1 MNKVASEKA
10 TNDEQNN
17 SFVLVAECVNNPDSW
32 TNERESNLT
41 IGGQYIV
48 ELAVI
53 FSSRTIVKLKGMDRM
68 FNSVLFNFYVNEK
81 PFSLIGD
88 ARPYL
93 ELKEWSAA
101 YVDADPAQIGLA
113 GSPTKVKG
121 IVNVVFQAKESKR
134 LDGRDQ
140 AALEDLIKELI
151 TNHTIG

>member
-10 TNDEQNN
+10 TNDEPLNN
-17 SFVLVAECVNNPDSW
+17 SSVLMAECVNNLDGW
-32 TNERESNLT
+32 TNEKESNLT
-41 IGGQYIV
+41 IGRQYVV

-93 ELKEWSAA
+93 ELHTDKFAYKGVTRIVRYKSATEESLNEIA
-101 YVDADPAQIGLA
+101 KSYRCVPIIDR
-113 GSPTKVKG
+113 S
-121 IVNVVFQAKESKR
+121 VV
-134 LDGRDQ
+134 G
-140 AALEDLIKELI
+140 
-151 TNHTIG
+151 

>member
-1 MNKVASEKA
+1 MSENTSKKTA
-10 TNDEQNN
+10 NDKPLNN
-17 SFVLVAECVNNPDSW
+17 SSVLIAECVNNFDGW
-32 TNERESNLT
+32 TNEKESNLT

-93 ELKEWSAA
+93 ELHTDKFAYKGVTRIVRYKSATEESLNEIA
-101 YVDADPAQIGLA
+101 KSYRCVPIIDR
-113 GSPTKVKG
+113 S
-121 IVNVVFQAKESKR
+121 VV
-134 LDGRDQ
+134 G
-140 AALEDLIKELI
+140 
-151 TNHTIG
+151 

>member
-1 MNKVASEKA
+1 MREITSEK
-10 TNDEQNN
+10 TIKGEPLNN
-17 SFVLVAECVNNPDSW
+17 SSVLIAECVNNPDSW

-68 FNSVLFNFYVNEK
+68 FNSVLFKFYVNGK

-93 ELKEWSAA
+93 ELHTDKFAYKGVTRIVRYKSATEESLNEIA
-101 YVDADPAQIGLA
+101 KSYRCVPIIDR
-113 GSPTKVKG
+113 S
-121 IVNVVFQAKESKR
+121 VV
-134 LDGRDQ
+134 G
-140 AALEDLIKELI
+140 
-151 TNHTIG
+151 

>member
-1 MNKVASEKA
+1 MSEITSKKTA
-10 TNDEQNN
+10 NDKPLNN
-17 SFVLVAECVNNPDSW
+17 SSVLTAECVNNPDSW

-93 ELKEWSAA
+93 ELHTNKFAYKGVTRIVRYKSATEESLNEIA
-101 YVDADPAQIGLA
+101 KSYRCVPIIDR
-113 GSPTKVKG
+113 S
-121 IVNVVFQAKESKR
+121 VV
-134 LDGRDQ
+134 G
-140 AALEDLIKELI
+140 
-151 TNHTIG
+151 